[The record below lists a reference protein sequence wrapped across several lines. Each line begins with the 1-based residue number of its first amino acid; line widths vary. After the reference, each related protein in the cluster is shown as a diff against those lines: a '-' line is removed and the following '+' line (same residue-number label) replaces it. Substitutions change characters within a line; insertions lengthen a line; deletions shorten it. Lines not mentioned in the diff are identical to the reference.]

1 MEKRRYRPTSV
12 PDDPWNTTRYFTP
25 LGVEL
30 EMVTAVLCTTSG
42 VGVSSLAAVIV
53 VAAVVVVVMV
63 VVVVVMVVVVVVVA
77 VMVVV
82 APRVAVAA
90 AVVVVGV
97 KMAVAIAV
105 AVGVS
110 QEAGRGRKLHE
121 AWFFLVLTPHW
132 ASPSLQHLRD
142 RTDGSW
148 QGTVH
153 ASLVNLVDV
162 SLQYTPDPGL
172 LTLSLLKSQS
182 LHRRLLWRLWLWLW
196 LLLWLRWLQSRRSW

>member
-1 MEKRRYRPTSV
+1 
-12 PDDPWNTTRYFTP
+12 
-25 LGVEL
+25 
-30 EMVTAVLCTTSG
+30 
-42 VGVSSLAAVIV
+42 
-53 VAAVVVVVMV
+53 
-63 VVVVVMVVVVVVVA
+63 
-77 VMVVV
+77 MVVV

-162 SLQYTPDPGL
+162 SLQYHARSGVVDVVVAEIAVVAPTVVVEVVVVAVVVAMVTVVAVTAIVVMLAAVVVLGAVVLVVIKMADFEVSSVDESASTHTLLNAPTPDPRKPVGHDA
-172 LTLSLLKSQS
+172 TQS
-182 LHRRLLWRLWLWLW
+182 PR
-196 LLLWLRWLQSRRSW
+196 